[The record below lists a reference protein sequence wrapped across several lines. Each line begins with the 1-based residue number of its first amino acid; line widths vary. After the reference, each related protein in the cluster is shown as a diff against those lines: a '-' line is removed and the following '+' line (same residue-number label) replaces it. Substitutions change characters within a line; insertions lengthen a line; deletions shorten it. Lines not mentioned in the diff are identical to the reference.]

1 MFFSM
6 TTITY
11 MTGHPGLPADI
22 DDKLNSREL
31 HGGWSWVE
39 ERVVLSWVANLGN
52 KMLAMATCC
61 LANLD
66 GWLCVCLRVPSP
78 PRPPVHTQREREGS
92 PLFHVT
98 EQVPPGPG
106 QEFFRTPFVLRLK
119 YLFIFD
125 KEKKFILSKIHLV
138 SSYSRELIDS
148 RVDEKAFEAGHPK
161 SHHGLGDVRCIFP
174 LTTVPRLPLYNTEK
188 ALGKPYKSHLKKIML
203 LKHILFDWLNIF
215 GYFLGKAW
223 KPCFT
228 FLLPWDG
235 ERCQGWLRPR
245 SPHPPST
252 DLGLQPPVCFHLE
265 FALV

>member
-52 KMLAMATCC
+52 KMLATCC

-106 QEFFRTPFVLRLK
+106 QEFFRTPFVLSLK
-119 YLFIFD
+119 YIFIFD

-174 LTTVPRLPLYNTEK
+174 LTTDIHS
-188 ALGKPYKSHLKKIML
+188 G
-203 LKHILFDWLNIF
+203 
-215 GYFLGKAW
+215 
-223 KPCFT
+223 
-228 FLLPWDG
+228 FLLCPASL
-235 ERCQGWLRPR
+235 CTILRR
-245 SPHPPST
+245 HWENHT
-252 DLGLQPPVCFHLE
+252 RAILRR
-265 FALV
+265 